1 MYVVPHVVHGEH
13 QEDTHHHHGHAPH
26 HNVGDATSAT
36 SSKYILSAPVMIRFC
51 SLDQHYPHFLF
62 TVIDF
67 IRLARFITMF
77 MTQVLYIKDEMK
89 GKVHG
94 RIQKLC
100 CTFGLFVMV

>member
-26 HNVGDATSAT
+26 HNVADAPSAT
-36 SSKYILSAPVMIRFC
+36 SKYILSAPVMIRFC
-51 SLDQHYPHFLF
+51 SLRRQYPHFLF

-89 GKVHG
+89 GNVQG

-100 CTFGLFVMV
+100 NTFGLFVKV